1 MRHKLKLFLDYLAYL
16 VVRLLI
22 CIVQSLRL
30 ETCATLARGLATLC
44 NDVLRVRAKVVDE
57 NLRLAFP
64 ELSDAERRRLSWR
77 MWEHLFLMI
86 SEIALASRKIH
97 DTNWRQYIRIR
108 NKRELMRTLFARH
121 PNVVVSAHFGNF
133 ELAGYTLGL
142 FGFGTYSVA
151 RPLDNPF
158 LDRYVHD
165 FRTATGEHI
174 LPKNGSS
181 ADIATLLANGGT
193 LSVLADQHAGPK
205 GCWVNFF
212 GRPASTHK
220 AIALFSLSNDAPIM
234 IGFGRRAGGPL
245 QLEMGLAALLDPRD
259 LAPDQR
265 GVTELTQWYTSQF
278 ETLIRR
284 DPHQYWWVHRRWK
297 DAPPKRGAKAA

>member
-1 MRHKLKLFLDYLAYL
+1 MM
-16 VVRLLI
+16 
-22 CIVQSLRL
+22 Q
-30 ETCATLARGLATLC
+30 
-44 NDVLRVRAKVVDE
+44 
-57 NLRLAFP
+57 
-64 ELSDAERRRLSWR
+64 
-77 MWEHLFLMI
+77 
-86 SEIALASRKIH
+86 
-97 DTNWRQYIRIR
+97 
-108 NKRELMRTLFARH
+108 TLFARH

-151 RPLDNPF
+151 RPLDNSF

-181 ADIATLLANGGT
+181 ADIAQLLAEGGT

-220 AIALFSLSNDAPIM
+220 AIALFALANDAPVM
-234 IGFGRRAGGPL
+234 VGFARRAGSPL
-245 QLEMGLAALLDPRD
+245 QFEMGLAATLDPRD
-259 LAPDQR
+259 LAAAER

-284 DPHQYWWVHRRWK
+284 DPDQYWWVHRRWK
-297 DAPPKRGAKAA
+297 DAPPKRAAKAA